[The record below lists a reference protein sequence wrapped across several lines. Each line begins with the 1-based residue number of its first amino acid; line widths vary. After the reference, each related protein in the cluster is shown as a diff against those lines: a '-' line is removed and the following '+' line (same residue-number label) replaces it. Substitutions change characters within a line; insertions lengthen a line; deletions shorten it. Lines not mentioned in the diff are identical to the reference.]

1 MSSLSEIDRNRRDRG
16 TPMSMVSITRLTRAG
31 IPPTPVTPLI
41 GRTAERARVAEL
53 IQRGARLVTLTGP
66 GGVGKTRLALQL
78 ATDLAARFPDGVTW
92 VPLGAVNDPDHVVP
106 AIARAL
112 GVQTPANQDLSN
124 TVTTALYDAQQLL
137 ILDNVEHVL
146 ESAARF
152 SELLA
157 RCPQL
162 VILTT
167 SRSILRLSGEQVV
180 RVPPLET
187 PGPTAGPEQ
196 LVDTEAVRMFVE
208 RAQAVSPEFALTETT
223 TPMVAT
229 ICQRLDGLPLA
240 IELAAARAAS
250 LPPTDLLARLERRLP
265 LLTTGTRDAP
275 ARQRTMRD
283 AIAWS
288 YDLLSPEEQR
298 HFRRLSVFVG
308 GFTLE
313 AAEMMSDD
321 NDVGMFGTVASLVDD
336 SLLSVTEGAS
346 DKTRY
351 TMLETIREFGLEQLR
366 AHGEEDDA
374 RQRHAAWCLAT
385 VRPATPI
392 APTNQEVWLVQL
404 DAEHGN
410 LHAAMQW
417 LDAAGR
423 LAELSELVTQLRW
436 YWHLNGR
443 NEEGMRWYERILARY
458 PDQTNPIYIDTLR
471 WAGYMAQVLGRPEA
485 STYLER
491 AMSAARASHDTQREA
506 AVTEILAIMAMGNG
520 QYDLAEQQF
529 QTALSLY
536 DDTYFAWKRRTID
549 FHLGAIAYGRGDLAN
564 AARQLETA
572 RNAAIAADER
582 IVPVGCSMFL
592 ALIACERGKID
603 ESATH
608 LRPHVTGPQY
618 TSRFT
623 RPMLLRV
630 CAVLAGAAR
639 LEERAARLLGAAS
652 AGDGDAIPLPE
663 RAVFERT
670 EAVARERMGDDA
682 FDHAWEAGRS
692 LTPDQLDDEIERVL
706 DSLSQRPTSHQ
717 SGDIIDSHLAQYG
730 LTPREL
736 DVLRGIVDYLTDR
749 EIAERL
755 SISPRTVG
763 WHVTG
768 ILNKLGV
775 DSRRQAA
782 TRALD
787 EHLV

>member
-1 MSSLSEIDRNRRDRG
+1 MSTSPEIDRDRG
-16 TPMSMVSITRLTRAG
+16 APLSMVSIARLTSVG
-31 IPPTPVTPLI
+31 VPPTPLTPLI
-41 GRTAERARVAEL
+41 GRAAERARVAEL
-53 IQRGARLVTLTGP
+53 IQRDARLVTLTGP

-78 ATDLAARFPDGVTW
+78 VTDLAASFPDGVAW
-92 VPLGAVNDPDHVVP
+92 VPLGTVNDADHVVP
-106 AIARAL
+106 AIAKAF
-112 GVQTPANQDLSN
+112 GVQAPAYQDLAHA
-124 TVTTALYDAQQLL
+124 VTTALHDTQKLL

-152 SELLA
+152 SELLK
-157 RCPQL
+157 RCPRL
-162 VILTT
+162 VILAT

-180 RVPPLET
+180 RVPPLKT
-187 PGPTAGPEQ
+187 PDPMTSPAQ
-196 LVDTEAVRMFVE
+196 LGDTEAVQMFIE

-223 TPMVAT
+223 TPIVAT
-229 ICQRLDGLPLA
+229 ICRRLDGLPLA

-250 LPPTDLLARLERRLP
+250 LSPTDLLARLERRLP

-308 GFTLE
+308 GFTLD

-321 NDVGMFGTVASLVDD
+321 KDADMLGTVASLVDG
-336 SLLSVTEGAS
+336 SLLSVTGDAN
-346 DKTRY
+346 DGTRY
-351 TMLETIREFGLEQLR
+351 SMLETIREFSLEQLR
-366 AHGEEDDA
+366 ANGEEDDA

-392 APTNQEVWLVQL
+392 APTNQEGWLVQL

-417 LDAAGR
+417 LDATDR
-423 LAELSELVTQLRW
+423 LAELAELVTQLRW

-458 PDQTNPIYIDTLR
+458 PDQTHPIYIDTLR

-491 AMSAARASHDTQREA
+491 AMSAAQASHDTQREA
-506 AVTEILAIMAMGNG
+506 AVIEILAIMAMGNG
-520 QYDLAEQQF
+520 EYDLAEHQF

-549 FHLGAIAYGRGDLAN
+549 FHLGVIAYGRGDLAN
-564 AARQLETA
+564 ATRQLEAA
-572 RNAAIAADER
+572 RNTAIAADDR

-592 ALIACERGKID
+592 ALIACEQGKIA
-603 ESATH
+603 EAAAH
-608 LRPHVTGPQY
+608 LRPHVTGPQF
-618 TSRFT
+618 TAQFT
-623 RPMLLRV
+623 RPMMLRIF
-630 CAVLAGAAR
+630 AVLAGDAR
-639 LEERAARLLGAAS
+639 LDDRAAWFLGAAS
-652 AGDGDAIPLPE
+652 AGGGDTIPLPE

-670 EAVARERMGDDA
+670 ETVVRERMGEEM
-682 FDHAWEAGRS
+682 FGHACETGRS
-692 LTPDQLDDEIERVL
+692 LTPDQVEDEIERLL
-706 DSLSQRPTSHQ
+706 DNLSQRPAPQQ
-717 SGDIIDSHLAQYG
+717 SDDVIDTRLTQYG

-755 SISPRTVG
+755 SISRRTVG

-768 ILNKLGV
+768 ILNKLAV
-775 DSRRQAA
+775 NSRRQAA
-782 TRALD
+782 TKALD
-787 EHLV
+787 ENLI